1 MQMTP
6 FDATEVR
13 IRCEKEEIS
22 MQEQQVRFKVHSK
35 ARGKR
40 RKTGTKVAMT
50 QYKDSEATA

>member
-1 MQMTP
+1 MTP

-35 ARGKR
+35 ARGKKKKNR
-40 RKTGTKVAMT
+40 HKSSDDTI
-50 QYKDSEATA
+50 